1 MDVVR
6 VIVIAFTLALASSV
20 QAMPVSPVQATD
32 SMVVT
37 VRVGCGVGFQ
47 RVAGRCVRNTAVRQF
62 RRGVRRCERRLR
74 RNGQCIRWAAHR

>member
-1 MDVVR
+1 MVR
-6 VIVIAFTLALASSV
+6 AIIVAFTLSLASSV
-20 QAMPVSPVQATD
+20 QATPVSLVQATD

-37 VRVGCGVGFQ
+37 VRAGCGVGYQ

-62 RRGVRRCERRLR
+62 RRGARRCERRLR

>member
-1 MDVVR
+1 MVR
-6 VIVIAFTLALASSV
+6 VIIVAFTLSLAPSV
-20 QAMPVSPVQATD
+20 QAMPVPVQATD

-62 RRGVRRCERRLR
+62 RRGAVHDFRH
-74 RNGQCIRWAAHR
+74 AARHGR

>member
-1 MDVVR
+1 MVR
-6 VIVIAFTLALASSV
+6 VIIVAFALSLASAV
-20 QAMPVSPVQATD
+20 QAMPVPVQATD

-37 VRVGCGVGFQ
+37 VRARCGVGFQ